1 MYDFY
6 FLNYFAYYKCKKRNG
21 NESIRQY
28 KKIQK
33 LLGGKNF
40 HF

>member
-28 KKIQK
+28 NNTKKY
-33 LLGGKNF
+33 KNF
-40 HF
+40 